1 MSQTRRD
8 FLKHSG
14 ILSAGLITFKPFGG
28 GSRVWAADS
37 DAVNALATTPAYTG
51 AYPIHQGLTFEDF
64 AYFSV
69 LRPKT
74 AELSFEVVD
83 SKNAKQTLLAVQAV
97 GMKGSDLQL
106 DRFKSTGLQLGQTY
120 KFRVLDAKGKI
131 VDERNFKTLDTNKKN
146 PKVAI
151 ASCMNDFFK
160 SACTQMW
167 ASLGNQ
173 SPDMVFLVGDTCY
186 ADNDNDG
193 TQLGYWK
200 RYTETRTKIG
210 FFRHKNLVP
219 VMAVWDD
226 HDFGG
231 NNFDGSYAE
240 KQFTLELFTNF
251 WLYPE
256 QDKYK
261 RGVGVSQVL
270 SIFGYKFCLMDD
282 RFYRNE
288 STQWGDTQKDQLFA
302 TLSSDNSPAFLM
314 NGSQFFGGYLKKD
327 AYEYKQTKDLSL
339 ICQQLSRINAPVCFV
354 SGDVHFSE
362 VMQIESKVLGYK
374 TFEITSSS
382 MHSFTF
388 LGNHLRKKNP
398 RRLAATSK
406 HNFTILQL
414 DNTTSK
420 FKFTSTAFD
429 EDGDK
434 KINKTL
440 EIVR

>member
-1 MSQTRRD
+1 MSQSRRD

-14 ILSAGLITFKPFGG
+14 IISAGILTFKPFGG
-28 GSRVWAADS
+28 SRVWAQES
-37 DAVNALATTPAYTG
+37 DMVSTLATTPAYTG
-51 AYPIHQGLTFEDF
+51 KYPIHQGLTFEDL
-64 AYFSV
+64 AYFNV

-83 SKNAKQTLLAVQAV
+83 SKNAKLALVALSAA

-106 DRFKSTGLQLGQTY
+106 DKFKVTGLQLGQTY
-120 KFRVLDAKGKI
+120 RFRVLDAKGKI
-131 VDERNFKTLDTNKKN
+131 VDERNFKALDTNKKN

-173 SPDMVFLVGDTCY
+173 TPDLVFLVGDTCY
-186 ADNDNDG
+186 ADNGNDG
-193 TQLGYWK
+193 TQLGFWK

-210 FFRHKNLVP
+210 VFRHKNLVP
-219 VMAVWDD
+219 IMAIWDD

-231 NNFDGSYAE
+231 NGFDGSFGG
-240 KQFTLELFTNF
+240 KQFTLELFSNF

-256 QDKYK
+256 HDKYK

-270 SIFGYKFCLMDD
+270 SVFGYKFCLMDG
-282 RFYRNE
+282 RFNRNAT
-288 STQWGDTQKDQLFA
+288 TQWGETQKDQLFS

-327 AYEYKQTKDLSL
+327 AYEYEQAKDLSL

-362 VMQIESKVLGYK
+362 IMQIESKVLGYK

-388 LGNHLRKKNP
+388 LGNAKRKKNP
-398 RRLAATSK
+398 RRLDSTSK
-406 HNFTILQL
+406 HNFTVLQL
-414 DNTTSK
+414 DNTSSK
-420 FKFTSTAFD
+420 FKFTSTSFD

-434 KINKTL
+434 HINKAL
-440 EIVR
+440 EIIR